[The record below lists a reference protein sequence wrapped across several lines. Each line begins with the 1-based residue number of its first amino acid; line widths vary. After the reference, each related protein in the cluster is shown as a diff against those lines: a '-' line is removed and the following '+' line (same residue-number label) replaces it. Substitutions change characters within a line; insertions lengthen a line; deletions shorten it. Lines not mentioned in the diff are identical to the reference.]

1 MSNSS
6 SPSLFDLAT
15 APDSDSD
22 WEIDIEM
29 ETEGDDVAEYYEYER
44 TPSKR
49 KRKVPPTQPPL
60 AVIRDDVHNR
70 PRTRRRISGGFGK
83 GKKSSGG
90 SSTVKVS
97 GRAYKV
103 QKGPRGGK
111 FIRRGGKKVYISSK
125 K

>member
-1 MSNSS
+1 MNNSS
-6 SPSLFDLAT
+6 SPSPFDLDNDV
-15 APDSDSD
+15 DSDF
-22 WEIDIEM
+22 EIQIEV
-29 ETEGDDVAEYYEYER
+29 DPVLHDVPEYSER
-44 TPSKR
+44 MPSKR

-83 GKKSSGG
+83 GS

-97 GRAYKV
+97 GRKYKV

-111 FIRRGGKKVYISSK
+111 FIRRGGKKVYLSSK